1 MANKRHD
8 NTTGQVVIGCV
19 VIGLG
24 LLFLLD
30 NLGVFDFAYTLQ
42 LWPVALILAGAL
54 KMMQTRT
61 NGGKLVGGLLI
72 LAGVLLTMKGLGL
85 IYISRKALLPLV
97 MIGVGALVVYKSLA
111 GRKPGAPS
119 GVSLDKDGGVG
130 DGVGDGVD
138 SGDSLLNVT
147 AILGSFE
154 RRLSSQD
161 FRGGEV
167 SAVMG
172 GCDLDLRQASIQGEA
187 VLNVFAVCG
196 GIQIKV
202 PPDWA
207 VSLHGT
213 PILGAFEE
221 KTAAP
226 PHNAKRL
233 IIKGYVI
240 MGGLEVR
247 N

>member
-1 MANKRHD
+1 MSNNQHN
-8 NTTGQVVIGCV
+8 NTAVQVAIGCA

-30 NLGVFDFAYTLQ
+30 NLGVLDFAYTIQ
-42 LWPVALILAGAL
+42 FWPAILILAGSL
-54 KMMQTRT
+54 KVMQTQT
-61 NGGKLVGGLLI
+61 NGGKVAGGLLI
-72 LAGVLLTMKGLGL
+72 LVGALLMLKGLGL
-85 IYISRKALLPLV
+85 IYISKKTLVPLLMIAL
-97 MIGVGALVVYKSLA
+97 GAFVVYRSVA
-111 GRKPGAPS
+111 GKKAVERS
-119 GVSLDKDGGVG
+119 GVSLDKG
-130 DGVGDGVD
+130 DGAGGDA
-138 SGDSLLNVT
+138 LLNVT

-154 RRLSSQD
+154 RRVSSQD

-167 SAVMG
+167 TAMMG
-172 GCDLDLRQASIQGEA
+172 GCELDLRQASIQGEA
-187 VLNVFAVCG
+187 VLNVFAMCG
-196 GIQIKV
+196 GIEIKV

-226 PHNAKRL
+226 PNNAKRL
-233 IIKGYVI
+233 IVKGYVI
-240 MGGLEVR
+240 MGALEVR